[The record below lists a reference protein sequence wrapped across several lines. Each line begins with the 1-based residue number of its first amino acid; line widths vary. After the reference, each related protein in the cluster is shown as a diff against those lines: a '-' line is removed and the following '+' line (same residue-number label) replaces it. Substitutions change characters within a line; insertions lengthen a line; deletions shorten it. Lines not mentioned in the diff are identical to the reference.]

1 MISTSATSTNHCSYH
16 WPSIHRLCAVPD
28 ERARLFFL
36 IYILNCSAGNKSRVS
51 GKLFA
56 KWKKQK
62 KQGTCRGKCFPVLAE
77 LAVGKSS
84 THKVSLSRTFSLIRI
99 PGRGA
104 AGSRAHLLE
113 IFRYFTVFFFLLAA
127 SGASSTCGH
136 PFSCGTA
143 RSRAPCVS
151 CSWGWQ
157 HLGNSNHRLPP
168 SLPLFSLSAGLL
180 LSYSFWIRTK
190 PCHWCPS
197 LDIKAVG
204 PPTDVVCCW
213 TIDLEMSTS

>member
-28 ERARLFFL
+28 ERAGLFFL

-56 KWKKQK
+56 KWKKKK

-113 IFRYFTVFFFLLAA
+113 IFRYFTVFFSFWQRVELA
-127 SGASSTCGH
+127 
-136 PFSCGTA
+136 
-143 RSRAPCVS
+143 
-151 CSWGWQ
+151 Q
-157 HLGNSNHRLPP
+157 HVGI
-168 SLPLFSLSAGLL
+168 LSAVAQ
-180 LSYSFWIRTK
+180 
-190 PCHWCPS
+190 HA
-197 LDIKAVG
+197 AVRHVWVAHG
-204 PPTDVVCCW
+204 ADS
-213 TIDLEMSTS
+213 I

>member
-56 KWKKQK
+56 KWKKKK

-168 SLPLFSLSAGLL
+168 SLCS
-180 LSYSFWIRTK
+180 
-190 PCHWCPS
+190 PS
-197 LDIKAVG
+197 LL
-204 PPTDVVCCW
+204 VCFYLIPFGSGLNPV
-213 TIDLEMSTS
+213 IDALPWISKLWGLQQMWSVAEP